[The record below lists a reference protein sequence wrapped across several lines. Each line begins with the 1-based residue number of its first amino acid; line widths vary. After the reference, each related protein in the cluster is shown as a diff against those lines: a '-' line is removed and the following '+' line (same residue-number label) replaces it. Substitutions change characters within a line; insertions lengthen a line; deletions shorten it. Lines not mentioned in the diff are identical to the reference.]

1 MFNPLLP
8 DLSKLKDQD
17 LETKIS
23 ELNKKYFIA
32 LKLGQG
38 AAAQQIVLNLDAFK
52 MEQQRRQT
60 KSSQDLAKKTQGDG
74 MEDLINVD

>member
-8 DLSKLKDQD
+8 DLVKLKDQD
-17 LETKIS
+17 LESKIS
-23 ELNKKYFIA
+23 DLSRKYFIA

-38 AAAQQIVLNLDAFK
+38 LAAQQLALNLDAFK
-52 MEQQRRQT
+52 MEQQRRQL
-60 KSSQDLAKKTQGDG
+60 KSSQDLAKKTQDGG

>member
-8 DLSKLKDQD
+8 DLSKLKEQD
-17 LETKIS
+17 LESKIS
-23 ELNKKYFIA
+23 DLSKKYFIA

-38 AAAQQIVLNLDAFK
+38 QAAQQIAVTLDAFK
-52 MEQQRRQT
+52 MEQQRRQI
-60 KSSQDLAKKTQGDG
+60 KSREDLSKKTQEGG

>member
-8 DLSKLKDQD
+8 DLVKLKDQD
-17 LETKIS
+17 LESKIS
-23 ELNKKYFIA
+23 DLSRKYFIA

-38 AAAQQIVLNLDAFK
+38 LAAQQLALNLDAFK
-52 MEQQRRQT
+52 MEQQRRQLQ
-60 KSSQDLAKKTQGDG
+60 SSQDLAKKTQDGG